1 MMTDRV
7 TGVLAFVLF
16 FKNIFKGGDMKA
28 GRYGYVGVMQE
39 ERVEVLEVD
48 MIKIYC
54 VAGPGGIRL

>member
-1 MMTDRV
+1 
-7 TGVLAFVLF
+7 
-16 FKNIFKGGDMKA
+16 MKA

-39 ERVEVLEVD
+39 EWVEVSEVD